1 MANLVENLTTTAA
14 RYAARPALRVGGDTT
29 TYAAFD
35 EQTARVAGLIRSR
48 GLELGDPVGVML
60 PTSRSSRSSTTACC
74 GPVVSSSR

>member
-48 GLELGDPVGVML
+48 GLELGDPVR
-60 PTSRSSRSSTTACC
+60 PRRRSRQARRLRLRLAT
-74 GPVVSSSR
+74 